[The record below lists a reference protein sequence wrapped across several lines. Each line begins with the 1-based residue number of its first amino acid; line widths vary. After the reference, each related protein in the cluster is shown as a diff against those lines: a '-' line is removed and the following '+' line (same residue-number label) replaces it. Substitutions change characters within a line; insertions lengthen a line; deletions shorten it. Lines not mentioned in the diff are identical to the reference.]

1 MWTGGNIMIA
11 ELRTESQVTIP
22 KNLVDKLGLLE
33 GDKLEIYEENGVI
46 CIMPVV
52 VYPEDYVEKLL
63 DDIEE
68 VRAKAETGEYIEFNS
83 VDDLIADLE
92 DDE

>member
-1 MWTGGNIMIA
+1 MIA